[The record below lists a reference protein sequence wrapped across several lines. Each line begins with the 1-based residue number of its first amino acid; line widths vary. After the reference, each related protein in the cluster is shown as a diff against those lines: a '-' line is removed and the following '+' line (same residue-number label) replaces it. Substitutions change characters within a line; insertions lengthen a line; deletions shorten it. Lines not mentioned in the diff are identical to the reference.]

1 MSHATYYFSEY
12 PNTKIGSV
20 FSMNSINKIMVV
32 GAGQMGTGI
41 AQVFAQGGKEVILVD
56 LQEEILQRSINN
68 ISNMLERSVKKE
80 RITAQEKD
88 AILGRIT
95 PTLDL
100 TDGQDVDFV
109 LEAVTE
115 DEEIKREVFRN
126 LDKVCQPKTIF
137 ASNTSTISI
146 TMLGG
151 VTNRPQE
158 VIGMHFFIPAPVMKL
173 VELIKGIKT
182 SDETFESVAKLSE
195 VCGKESVEAQ
205 DYAAFTVNRLLVPMW
220 NEAMYLVMEGNKP
233 EEVDKAMKLGANF
246 PMGPLELAD
255 FAGLDTVL
263 SVIEVMHK
271 SFGESKYRPCP
282 LLRKM
287 VEAGLYGRKSGEGF
301 YKY

>member
-1 MSHATYYFSEY
+1 
-12 PNTKIGSV
+12 
-20 FSMNSINKIMVV
+20 MVV

-41 AQVFAQGGKEVILVD
+41 AQVFAQGGKKVILVD

-68 ISNMLERSVKKE
+68 MSNMLERSVKKE
-80 RITAQEKD
+80 RITTQEKD

-115 DEEIKREVFRN
+115 DEDIKREVFRN
-126 LDKVCQPKTIF
+126 LDKVCHPKTIF

-151 VTNRPQE
+151 VTNRPE
-158 VIGMHFFIPAPVMKL
+158 KVIGMHFFIPAPVMKL
-173 VELIKGIKT
+173 VEIIKGIKT
-182 SDETFESVAKLSE
+182 SVETYESVAKLSE
-195 VCGKESVEAQ
+195 VCGKQSVEAQ

-271 SFGESKYRPCP
+271 NFGESKYRPCP